1 LIILTAGNLLFS
13 FLKFA
18 LVGIS
23 GMGIDFGIT
32 YLLKEK
38 IKINKFIAS
47 AIGFCAAVSSNYY
60 FNRIWTFE
68 STNPD
73 IAFEYSSF
81 FIISLIGL
89 GINTAALW
97 FLTSKLKIKFYFAK
111 FLAILI
117 TAIWNFSS
125 NTLFT
130 FSKQV

>member
-1 LIILTAGNLLFS
+1 MIFS

-23 GMGIDFGIT
+23 GMGIDFSIT
-32 YLLKEK
+32 YLFKEK

-47 AIGFCAAVSSNYY
+47 AIGFCAAVTSNYY
-60 FNRIWTFE
+60 LNRIWTFE

-73 IAFEYSSF
+73 IAFEYTSF
-81 FIISLIGL
+81 FIISLVGL

-97 FLTSKLKIKFYFAK
+97 FLSNKLKMNFYFAK

-117 TAIWNFSS
+117 TALWNFSS

-130 FSKQV
+130 FSKQVR